1 MVAHLQSRATEAEL
15 RVATRVLLEQC
26 PVLPGILESVPDPA
40 GVFNE
45 HRQLLLCN
53 RAFQRARVDEV
64 SAVGRRPGEVL
75 GCVNAPVGP
84 DGCGTSPAC
93 ATCGSLRVLTDS
105 LDRSMTSA
113 GECRIRTQS
122 GSSSDFFVRASPLHF
137 GSTTVAMAVFR
148 DAGSDK
154 RREVLERSFFHD
166 LLNTASDIAGI
177 AGVLAD
183 PKLTQDESE
192 FFRQQLSSLATHLV
206 EEIRA
211 QRRIAEA
218 EAGNMLVRPSMVN
231 VRELLTSV
239 LAAQRADLPNR
250 AVDTGSMPDI
260 CILADVVILQRILAT
275 LIRNAMEAAGPGERV
290 TVWCDAEEE
299 TVSFRIHR
307 QSGHRTAPDAKPEAS
322 HAAGSYSAK
331 LFTERYLGG
340 RLTCVSE
347 PNGTLFSVTLPLHN
361 L

>member
-1 MVAHLQSRATEAEL
+1 
-15 RVATRVLLEQC
+15 
-26 PVLPGILESVPDPA
+26 
-40 GVFNE
+40 
-45 HRQLLLCN
+45 
-53 RAFQRARVDEV
+53 
-64 SAVGRRPGEVL
+64 
-75 GCVNAPVGP
+75 
-84 DGCGTSPAC
+84 
-93 ATCGSLRVLTDS
+93 
-105 LDRSMTSA
+105 
-113 GECRIRTQS
+113 
-122 GSSSDFFVRASPLHF
+122 
-137 GSTTVAMAVFR
+137 MAVFR

-177 AGVLAD
+177 ADVLAD

-192 FFRQQLSSLATHLV
+192 FFRQQLSSLATRLV

-211 QRRIAEA
+211 QRRIADA

-250 AVDTGSMPDI
+250 AVDAGSMPDI

-275 LIRNAMEAAGPGERV
+275 LIRNAMEAAGPGRV

-299 TVSFRIHR
+299 TVSFRILR
-307 QSGHRTAPDAKPEAS
+307 QSGHGIAPAAKQEAS
-322 HAAGSYSAK
+322 HAEGSYSAK

-347 PNGTLFSVTLPLHN
+347 PNGILCSVTLPLHN